1 MTKREIAKQ
10 FILKHPE
17 MPTRA
22 AAENLLKL
30 EPLFF
35 SSFERARQTVK
46 ALRGVGLGKRN
57 ASFKKIQDTPKP
69 SVPESSEHEWIPFQ
83 LGAENR
89 DKVALLSDIHVP
101 YHNRMAVELAITEAV
116 HRKANIVLL
125 NGDTMDAHELS
136 RFEKDP
142 RERCFREELPLVKQ
156 LLEYIRHKLPKAR
169 IIWKDGN
176 HDERLYLYLRRN
188 APAVLGLDCF
198 EAPAVLG
205 FDKYG
210 VEYVTGKRP
219 IICGK
224 LNILHGHEYPASS
237 LGQVN
242 PARGLFLRA
251 GACTIEGHFHQTS
264 EHSQPT
270 LEGKNVSCWST
281 GCLAELHPPYMPL
294 NKWNHG
300 FAMIEMGKDG
310 NFKVRNHKIING
322 EVY

>member
-1 MTKREIAKQ
+1 M
-10 FILKHPE
+10 
-17 MPTRA
+17 
-22 AAENLLKL
+22 
-30 EPLFF
+30 F
-35 SSFERARQTVK
+35 SSFDQARRVVQR
-46 ALRGVGLGKRN
+46 LRGVGLGNAHRKR
-57 ASFKKIQDTPKP
+57 KKIQATPIP
-69 SVPESSEHEWIPFQ
+69 TIPVSSEHEWRPWDLETQ
-83 LGAENR
+83 NK
-89 DKVALLSDIHVP
+89 DVVALFSDIHVP
-101 YHNRMAVELAITEAV
+101 YHNRLAVELAVAEAV
-116 HRKANIVLL
+116 RSKANIVLL

-142 RERCFREELPLVKQ
+142 RERNFRDEVPLVKQ

-169 IIWKDGN
+169 IVWKDGN

-205 FDKYG
+205 FKKFG

-242 PARGLFLRA
+242 PSRGLFLRA

-281 GCLAELHPPYMPL
+281 GCLCELHPSYMPL

-300 FAMIEMGKDG
+300 FAMIELGRDG
-310 NFKVRNHKIING
+310 NFKVRNHKVING